1 MTSSLDF
8 FAISMVC
15 QYTYIYFSTKEPYVG
30 MLVLLGKII
39 HLLLQFMSVF
49 LEELTESIQENLRE
63 VVTAIVF
70 HKLTVK
76 TLPMFFGSK

>member
-1 MTSSLDF
+1 
-8 FAISMVC
+8 MVC
-15 QYTYIYFSTKEPYVG
+15 QYTYIYFSTKETYVG
-30 MLVLLGKII
+30 MLVLLGEII

-49 LEELTESIQENLRE
+49 LEELTEFIQENLRE

-76 TLPMFFGSK
+76 TLHIFFGSK

>member
-1 MTSSLDF
+1 
-8 FAISMVC
+8 MVC
-15 QYTYIYFSTKEPYVG
+15 QYTYIYFSTKETYVG
-30 MLVLLGKII
+30 MLVLLGEII

-49 LEELTESIQENLRE
+49 LEELTEFIQENLRE

-76 TLPMFFGSK
+76 TLHMFFGSK

>member
-15 QYTYIYFSTKEPYVG
+15 QYTYIYFSTKETYVG
-30 MLVLLGKII
+30 MLVLLGEII

-49 LEELTESIQENLRE
+49 LEELTEFIQENLRE

-76 TLPMFFGSK
+76 TLHMFFGSK

>member
-1 MTSSLDF
+1 
-8 FAISMVC
+8 MVC
-15 QYTYIYFSTKEPYVG
+15 QYTYIYFSTKEPHVG

-49 LEELTESIQENLRE
+49 LEELTEFIQENLRE